1 MKFLAQNTALV
12 LGSAPPT
19 WWIHI
24 AIGPS
29 GGVVFGFQLGY
40 FFFNFYFILEYWQLT
55 MLC

>member
-40 FFFNFYFILEYWQLT
+40 FFF
-55 MLC
+55 

>member
-12 LGSAPPT
+12 LSSAPLT

-29 GGVVFGFQLGY
+29 VRRSGFWFSVR
-40 FFFNFYFILEYWQLT
+40 FFFFFLFFILYWSIGN
-55 MLC
+55 